1 MKWIRTRHGARL
13 VHGRSIVS
21 SLPAQAGPTHSVFD
35 LLAAAT
41 VLLTDARRVA
51 LLGFAAGGSLA
62 PLRALGCSAAVRA
75 ADLEISGVEVFRD
88 LASAWGGDVKVAKAE
103 ASAWLRRQRT
113 PFDVVIDD
121 LSVVVPGDVR
131 KPEVSFTTIPSL
143 AARKLRPGGV
153 ALLNL
158 LPEPGMD
165 VPALRAQ
172 VAAPFPDARA
182 VWFEDWENEFVLG
195 GERLPAPAALQ
206 RALDTALRRLGSPL
220 AGGFRVSAVKQ
231 PP

>member
-1 MKWIRTRHGARL
+1 VKWIRTRRGARL

-21 SLPAQAGPTHSVFD
+21 TLPARPGPTHSVFD

-62 PLRALGCSAAVRA
+62 PLRALGCTAAVRA
-75 ADLEISGVEVFRD
+75 ADLDTSGVEVFREI
-88 LASAWGGDVKVAKAE
+88 AAGWAGDVKVAKAE

-121 LSVVVPGDVR
+121 LSISVPGDVR
-131 KPEVSFTTIPSL
+131 KPEVSFTAIPAL
-143 AARKLRPGGV
+143 AAGKLLPGGV

-165 VPALRAQ
+165 MDAVLSRT
-172 VAAPFPDARA
+172 AAPFAEARS
-182 VWFEDWENEFVLG
+182 VWFEDWENQFLIG
-195 GERLPAPAALQ
+195 GERLPEPASLQ
-206 RALDTALRRLGSPL
+206 RALDAALRRMGSKL
-220 AGGFRVSAVKQ
+220 AGGFRVSTVKRGG
-231 PP
+231 

>member
-1 MKWIRTRHGARL
+1 MKWIRTKRGARL

-21 SLPAQAGPTHSVFD
+21 ELPATPGPTHSVFD

-41 VLLTDARRVA
+41 SLLTDARRVA

-62 PLRALGCSAAVRA
+62 PLRALGCSAQVRA
-75 ADLEISGVEVFRD
+75 ADLDVSGVEVFRD
-88 LASAWGGDVKVAKAE
+88 IAGGWGGDVKVAKAE

-121 LSVVVPGDVR
+121 LSISVPGDVR
-131 KPEVSFTTIPSL
+131 KPEVSFTVIPAL
-143 AARKLRPGGV
+143 AARKLAPGGV

-165 VPALRAQ
+165 WPAALARA
-172 VAAPFPDARA
+172 ASPFADART
-182 VWFEDWENEFVLG
+182 VWFRDWENQFIIG
-195 GERLPAPAALQ
+195 GARLPEPRVMQ
-206 RALDTALRRLGSPL
+206 RALDTALRRLGSRL
-220 AGGFRVSAVKQ
+220 AGGFKVSTVGKS
-231 PP
+231 P

>member
-21 SLPAQAGPTHSVFD
+21 SLPARPGPTHSVFD

-75 ADLEISGVEVFRD
+75 ADLDTSGVEVFRD
-88 LASAWGGDVKVAKAE
+88 IASEWGGDVKVAKAE

-121 LSVVVPGDVR
+121 LSIVVPGDVR
-131 KPEVSFTTIPSL
+131 KPEISFSTIPSL

-158 LPEPGMD
+158 LPEPDMD
-165 VPALRAQ
+165 MPATLAQ
-172 VAAPFPDARA
+172 VAAPFPDART
-182 VWFEDWENEFVLG
+182 VWFEDWENQFVLG
-195 GERLPAPAALQ
+195 GQQLPAPSALQ
-206 RALDTALRRLGSPL
+206 RALDTALRRLGSKL
-220 AGGFRVSAVKQ
+220 AGGFRVSAMKR
-231 PP
+231 PS